1 MLLNELVTINIF
13 LLTKMSLTKLTYIKL
28 SITLIKFYSFKMN
41 ISQWFKVIDNVKSAN
56 LLGGRNLENI
66 LEQN

>member
-41 ISQWFKVIDNVKSAN
+41 IGQCFKVIDNVKSTN
-56 LLGGRNLENI
+56 LLGGRDLENI
-66 LEQN
+66 LGQN